1 MPPIEGN
8 FNKEL
13 ELLWGGK
20 GVAARGPLKWGDEEP
35 GDERTTLM
43 LHVAITQDD
52 TGVGASGRTGDDVPH
67 GANEF
72 LVAAAVEGDGKLQPG
87 PAMATGL
94 ALAREKGLERYEW
107 SSRVTLKVVP
117 PPAAHLT
124 DDLSPTA
131 GAHG

>member
-20 GVAARGPLKWGDEEP
+20 GVAARGPLDWGKEEP
-35 GDERTTLM
+35 GDEKLTLM

-52 TGVGASGRTGDDVPH
+52 TGVAASGRTGDDIPH

-87 PAMATGL
+87 PAMARGWIV
-94 ALAREKGLERYEW
+94 ARARNRRPGRREGDPHHLCSE
-107 SSRVTLKVVP
+107 P
-117 PPAAHLT
+117 GAAT
-124 DDLSPTA
+124 TSTR
-131 GAHG
+131 G

>member
-20 GVAARGPLKWGDEEP
+20 GVAARGPLKWFDE
-35 GDERTTLM
+35 GTSDDGTTLM
-43 LHVAITQDD
+43 LHVAIMQDD
-52 TGVGASGRTGDDVPH
+52 TGVAASGRTGDDVPH

-72 LVAAAVEGDGKLQPG
+72 LVAAAVEGDGTLQPG
-87 PAMATGL
+87 PAMATGWVMT
-94 ALAREKGLERYEW
+94 REVGLEMYEW
-107 SSRVTLKVVP
+107 SSAVTLKKG
-117 PPAAHLT
+117 PPASHLT

>member
-20 GVAARGPLKWGDEEP
+20 GVAARGPLDWGKEEP
-35 GDERTTLM
+35 GDEKLTVM

-52 TGVGASGRTGDDVPH
+52 TGVAASGRTGDDIPH

-87 PAMATGL
+87 PAMARGWIL
-94 ALAREKGLERYEW
+94 IREVGLETYDWE
-107 SSRVTLKVVP
+107 SRVTLKEGP
-117 PPAAHLT
+117 PPAHLT
-124 DDLSPTA
+124 DDLAPGRA
-131 GAHG
+131 GTHQ

>member
-20 GVAARGPLKWGDEEP
+20 GVAARGPLDWGKEEP
-35 GDERTTLM
+35 GDERLTLM

-52 TGVGASGRTGDDVPH
+52 TGVAASGRTGDDIPH

-72 LVAAAVEGDGKLQPG
+72 LVVAAVEGDGKLQPG
-87 PAMATGL
+87 PAMARGL
-94 ALAREKGLERYEW
+94 ALAREEGLETYDW
-107 SSRVTLKVVP
+107 SSRVMLKEGP
-117 PPAAHLT
+117 PPAHLA
-124 DDLSPTA
+124 DDLAPGRA
-131 GAHG
+131 GTHH

>member
-20 GVAARGPLKWGDEEP
+20 GVAARGPLKWGPEEP
-35 GDERTTLM
+35 GDEALTLM

-52 TGVGASGRTGDDVPH
+52 TGAAASGRTGDDVPH

-94 ALAREKGLERYEW
+94 ILTREEGLEKYEW
-107 SSRVTLKVVP
+107 SSAVTLKEG
-117 PPAAHLT
+117 PPAAHLAE
-124 DDLSPTA
+124 DLSKKA
-131 GAHG
+131 RARA

>member
-35 GDERTTLM
+35 GYEGMTLM

-52 TGVGASGRTGDDVPH
+52 TGVAASGRTGDDVPYR
-67 GANEF
+67 ANEF

-87 PAMATGL
+87 PAMARGL
-94 ALAREKGLERYEW
+94 ALSREEGLETYDW
-107 SSRVTLKVVP
+107 SSRVTLKEG
-117 PPAAHLT
+117 PPAAQLT
-124 DDLSPTA
+124 DDLSPTT

>member
-20 GVAARGPLKWGDEEP
+20 GVAARGPLDWGPEKPDDEAL
-35 GDERTTLM
+35 TLM

-52 TGVGASGRTGDDVPH
+52 TGVAASGRTGDDVPYR
-67 GANEF
+67 ANEF
-72 LVAAAVEGDGKLQPG
+72 LVPAVVEGDGKLQPG

-94 ALAREKGLERYEW
+94 ALAREEGLEKYEW
-107 SSRVTLKVVP
+107 SSAVTLKGP
-117 PPAAHLT
+117 TAPHLT
-124 DDLSPTA
+124 DHLSPTA
-131 GAHG
+131 GARP